1 MYPGPG
7 MLVMAIEAAN
17 QLNAK
22 DLTVSGFDMKSVVF
36 QKSLVIPEEG
46 IETRLT
52 LRSLRDR
59 LNVMSPWREFILYSF
74 EAGDWVQNCRGYIKV
89 DGGSPQK
96 MVGSDLSQST
106 ISEHEPAFAKAD
118 LACRHSVTSEKFY
131 SLLKDCGIDY
141 GPSFQRLENISC
153 GTHQDAIAEVKI
165 FEEPQGPYKQWA
177 VPHVVHPTT
186 LDAIA
191 HSMYVGLTD
200 GAAHTIPTSIPTKV
214 QRIWVSRH
222 GLNYLDAG
230 SLDLRLEARRIG
242 PRAMES
248 SIVALSK
255 GTAKTLVSI
264 ENLELVAVAELNSPA
279 LPPEREEKFYLNLEY
294 KPDITLFDNGRLK
307 EYCMAEASTCEPPEF
322 SGELNRFMMMSM
334 SRSLA
339 DFAGSGH
346 KASAPHL
353 QKYVAWM
360 EMHLENG
367 SSAPI
372 HGGKLLESNPSALEQ
387 LGEYLSSC
395 SSRGRLVVEV
405 GRHLTS
411 ILRGTVDIHQLL
423 FERGLVHDFYKD
435 IFLKSHLGQ
444 NLLRYIDLLAHR
456 DPGMNI
462 IEIGGGTGGATDV
475 VVNAL
480 SQEGKAHCA
489 PRFGKYDFTDIS
501 HYFLNAAAE
510 RFHHLSSYMNF
521 YTFSIDAE
529 PEDQCVELGKYDLIL
544 AFAVLHLADNL
555 GTVIQR
561 MRKLLKPY
569 V

>member
-1 MYPGPG
+1 
-7 MLVMAIEAAN
+7 MAIEAVN
-17 QLNAK
+17 QLNVK
-22 DLTVSGFDMKSVVF
+22 DPTVSGFDMKSVVF

-59 LNVMSPWREFILYSF
+59 LNVISPWREFILYSF

-89 DGGSPQK
+89 DHGTPKNRMGP
-96 MVGSDLSQST
+96 DLSQSAN
-106 ISEHEPAFAKAD
+106 SEQEAAFAKAVSE
-118 LACRHSVTSEKFY
+118 CRHSVPSGKFY
-131 SLLKDCGIDY
+131 TLLKNCGIDY
-141 GPSFQRLENISC
+141 GPSFQRLGNISC
-153 GTHQDAIAEVKI
+153 GTHQDAIAEVKF

-191 HSMYVGLTD
+191 HSMYIGLTD

-214 QRIWVSRH
+214 QRIWVSRR

-230 SLDLRLEARRIG
+230 SAHLRLEARRIG

-248 SIVALSK
+248 SIVARSK
-255 GTAKTLVSI
+255 GTAKTLISM
-264 ENLELVAVAELNSPA
+264 ENLETVAVAELNSPA

-294 KPDITLFDNGRLK
+294 KPDINLSDNGRLK
-307 EYCMAEASTCEPPEF
+307 EHCMAGASTSEPLNF
-322 SGELNRFMMMSM
+322 FRELKRFMIVNM

-339 DFAGSGH
+339 DFAGSGQ

-360 EMHLENG
+360 EMHLENV
-367 SSAPI
+367 SSEPM
-372 HGGKLLESNPSALEQ
+372 HDCESLKNDPSALEQ
-387 LGEYLSSC
+387 LGEYLSSY
-395 SSRGRLVVEV
+395 STRGRLVVEV
-405 GRHLTS
+405 GHHLSS
-411 ILRGTVDIHQLL
+411 ILRGTMDVHQLL
-423 FERGLVHDFYKD
+423 FGRGLVHDFYKD
-435 IFLKSHLGQ
+435 IFLKSQLGQ

-480 SQEGKAHCA
+480 SQEGEAHCA

-510 RFHHLSSYMNF
+510 KFQHLSSYMNF

-529 PEDQCVELGKYDLIL
+529 PEDQGVELGTYDVVL

-555 GTVIQR
+555 STAIQR
-561 MRKLLKPY
+561 LRKMLKPY

>member
-1 MYPGPG
+1 
-7 MLVMAIEAAN
+7 MLVMAIEAVN
-17 QLNAK
+17 QLNVN
-22 DLTVSGFDMKSVVF
+22 DPTVSGFEMKSVVF

-52 LRSLRDR
+52 LRSLQDR

-89 DGGSPQK
+89 DHGSPK
-96 MVGSDLSQST
+96 NRTRPDLSQNAN
-106 ISEHEPAFAKAD
+106 SEHEPAFAKAD
-118 LACRHSVTSEKFY
+118 LACPHSVTSGKFY
-131 SLLKDCGIDY
+131 SLLKDCGINY

-153 GTHQDAIAEVKI
+153 GTHQDAIAEVKF
-165 FEEPQGPYKQWA
+165 FEEPEGPYKQWA

-191 HSMYVGLTD
+191 HSMYIGLTD

-214 QRIWVSRH
+214 QRIWVSRR

-230 SLDLRLEARRIG
+230 SSDLRLQARRTG
-242 PRAMES
+242 PRAVES

-264 ENLELVAVAELNSPA
+264 ENLELVAVADLNSPA
-279 LPPEREEKFYLNLEY
+279 PPPEREEKFYLNLEY

-307 EYCMAEASTCEPPEF
+307 EHCMAEASTSEPHEF
-322 SGELNRFMMMSM
+322 SRELNRYIIVSM

-339 DFAGSGH
+339 DFVGSGH
-346 KASAPHL
+346 KVSAPHL
-353 QKYVAWM
+353 QKYVVWM
-360 EMHLENG
+360 EMHLESK
-367 SSAPI
+367 SSAPM
-372 HGGKLLESNPSALEQ
+372 HGWESLENNPSALEQ
-387 LGEYLSSC
+387 LGEYLSSY
-395 SSRGRLVVEV
+395 SSRGKLFVEV

-411 ILRGTVDIHQLL
+411 ILQENMDFHQLL
-423 FERGLVHDFYKD
+423 FGRGLVHDFYKD
-435 IFLKSHLGQ
+435 VFLKSPLGQ

-462 IEIGGGTGGATDV
+462 MEIGGGTGGATDV

-480 SQEGKAHCA
+480 SQEGEAHCA
-489 PRFGKYDFTDIS
+489 PRFGKYDFTDVS
-501 HYFLNAAAE
+501 HYFLNAASE
-510 RFHHLSSYMNF
+510 KFQHLSSYMNF
-521 YTFSIDAE
+521 YTFSVDTE
-529 PEDQCVELGKYDLIL
+529 PEDQGVELGTYDLIL

-555 GTVIQR
+555 GTAIQR
-561 MRKLLKPY
+561 IRKMLKPY